1 MKKIKY
7 PDYMNSTVS
16 LANSVLKY
24 FGAPVHHETLALLD
38 RELAER
44 EKTRKRQTKSRR
56 RPNGRLLLPQD
67 VLPVLPHPRVGR
79 IRAAG
84 IQIEKRTIMYS
95 AFRSQKK

>member
-1 MKKIKY
+1 MAAKK
-7 PDYMNSTVS
+7 
-16 LANSVLKY
+16 
-24 FGAPVHHETLALLD
+24 ET
-38 RELAER
+38 ENQ
-44 EKTRKRQTKSRR
+44 KTTNKKQT
-56 RPNGRLLLPQD
+56 PNGRLLLPQD